1 MLQIKRVYDLVDGAA
16 RSRDGARFLVDRLWP
31 RGIRKDE
38 LLIEGWLRELAPSAE
53 LRKWFQH
60 DPTRWAEFKQ
70 RYHAELAVQPA
81 LCQPLLDAARKGNV
95 TLLYSAR
102 DTVHNN
108 AAALAE
114 YLQSRL

>member
-1 MLQIKRVYDLVDGAA
+1 MLLIKRVYDPVDGAA

-70 RYHAELAVQPA
+70 RYHAELAAQPA